1 MKVQISNGMFM
12 ALIINMI
19 YAKAIGVTQGS
30 MAREVGGDIWIST
43 LIATIQGGVIMFLV
57 ILVIRRMPE
66 GDLIDQAARLLGKW
80 FGKFVALI
88 TFIFFLASYGPVMST
103 FVFHLKDYFL
113 PEAPILLFIMA
124 AFLLGTYAIYFGVE
138 VIARMALIGVFSI
151 IALNILLMLGSLS
164 EFDIRE
170 LRPTF
175 QMGFLRTVWA
185 SRHHNTDWAMA
196 TIMAGIILP
205 MVANKETWGKMG
217 FAGIGYGMVFII
229 MWPILEAGVLSPETA
244 AQYIVSCMQMA
255 RSAQIGYFVHRYEM
269 IMIAFFALSILTQI
283 MMSLLCASV
292 AMQKMLGLKDYRKV
306 IFPTAI
312 ILSAF
317 GYWINFD
324 KNRAV
329 DFLEG
334 WWVYISLGVAV
345 GLPFLI
351 LVMGFLFKKKLKK
364 EIVAEEVK

>member
-57 ILVIRRMPE
+57 ILVIRRMLE

-88 TFIFFLASYGPVMST
+88 TFLFFLAAYGPVMST

-113 PEAPILLFIMA
+113 PEAPILLFIIA
-124 AFLLGTYAIYFGVE
+124 ASLLGTYAIYFGVE

-151 IALNILLMLGSLS
+151 IALNILLMFGSLS

-205 MVANKETWGKMG
+205 MVADKKTWGKMG

-244 AQYIVSCMQMA
+244 AQ
-255 RSAQIGYFVHRYEM
+255 
-269 IMIAFFALSILTQI
+269 
-283 MMSLLCASV
+283 
-292 AMQKMLGLKDYRKV
+292 
-306 IFPTAI
+306 
-312 ILSAF
+312 
-317 GYWINFD
+317 
-324 KNRAV
+324 
-329 DFLEG
+329 
-334 WWVYISLGVAV
+334 
-345 GLPFLI
+345 
-351 LVMGFLFKKKLKK
+351 
-364 EIVAEEVK
+364 

>member
-1 MKVQISNGMFM
+1 MKVQISNGMFL

-43 LIATIQGGVIMFLV
+43 LIATIQGAVIMFLV
-57 ILVIRRMPE
+57 IYVIRRMPE
-66 GDLIDQAARLLGKW
+66 GDLIDQSERLLGKW
-80 FGKFVALI
+80 FGKFVAFI
-88 TFIFFLASYGPVMST
+88 TFLFFLAAYGPVMST

-113 PEAPILLFIMA
+113 PEAPTLLFIISA
-124 AFLLGTYAIYFGVE
+124 CLLGTYAIYFGIE

-151 IALNILLMLGSLS
+151 IALNILLMLGTLP

-175 QMGFLRTVWA
+175 QMGFTKTVWA
-185 SRHHNTDWAMA
+185 SRHHNTDWAMS

-205 MVANKETWGKMG
+205 MVGDKKTWGKIG
-217 FAGIGYGMVFII
+217 FAGIAYGMVFVI
-229 MWPILEAGVLSPETA
+229 MWPILEAGVLTPESA

-292 AMQKMLGLKDYRKV
+292 AMQKILGLKDYRKV
-306 IFPTAI
+306 IFPTAF

-317 GYWINFD
+317 GYWVNFD

-334 WWVYISLGVAV
+334 WWVYISIGIAV
-345 GLPFLI
+345 GLPSMI
-351 LVMGFLFKKKLKK
+351 LVLGFLFKKKLKK
-364 EIVAEEVK
+364 GIVAEDA

>member
-1 MKVQISNGMFM
+1 MKVQISNGMFF

-30 MAREVGGDIWIST
+30 MAREIGGDIWIST
-43 LIATIQGGVIMFLV
+43 LIATVQGTVIMSLV
-57 ILVIRRMPE
+57 IFVIRRMPE
-66 GDLIDQAARLLGKW
+66 GDLIDQSERLFGKW

-88 TFIFFLASYGPVMST
+88 TFIFFLAAFGPIMST
-103 FVFHLKDYFL
+103 FIFHLKDYFL
-113 PEAPILLFIMA
+113 PEAPILLFICA
-124 AFLLGTYAIYFGVE
+124 AFLIGTYAIFFGLE

-151 IALNILLMLGSLS
+151 IALNILLMLGTLP

-175 QMGFLRTVWA
+175 QMGFIKTVWA
-185 SRHHNTDWAMA
+185 SRHHNADWAMA

-205 MVANKETWGKMG
+205 MVGDKKSWGKMG
-217 FAGIGYGMVFII
+217 FAGIAYGMVFVI

-269 IMIAFFALSILTQI
+269 IMVAFFALSMLTQI

-292 AMQKMLGLKDYRKV
+292 AMQKILGLKDYRKV
-306 IFPTAI
+306 IIPTAL
-312 ILSAF
+312 ILSTF
-317 GYWINFD
+317 GYWINFN

-334 WWVYISLGVAV
+334 WWVYISVGVAV
-345 GLPFLI
+345 VLPMMI
-351 LVMGFLFKKKLKK
+351 LVLGFFFKKKLKK
-364 EIVAEEVK
+364 KIVAEEAK

>member
-1 MKVQISNGMFM
+1 MKVQISNGMFL

-30 MAREVGGDIWIST
+30 MAREVGGDIWIAT
-43 LIATIQGGVIMFLV
+43 LIATIQGAVIMFLV
-57 ILVIRRMPE
+57 IYCIKRMPE
-66 GDLIDQAARLLGKW
+66 GDLIDQSERLLGKW

-88 TFIFFLASYGPVMST
+88 TFLFFLAAYGPVMST

-113 PEAPILLFIMA
+113 PEAPTLLFIVA
-124 AFLLGTYAIYFGVE
+124 AFLLGTYAIFFGIE

-151 IALNILLMLGSLS
+151 IALNILLMLGTIP

-175 QMGFLRTVWA
+175 QMGFIKTVWA
-185 SRHHNTDWAMA
+185 SRHHNTDWAMS
-196 TIMAGIILP
+196 TLMAGIILP
-205 MVANKETWGKMG
+205 MVGDQKTWSKMG
-217 FAGIGYGMVFII
+217 FAGIAYGMVFII
-229 MWPILEAGVLSPETA
+229 MWPILEAGVLSPESA

-306 IFPTAI
+306 ILPTAV

-334 WWVYISLGVAV
+334 WWVYISIGIAV
-345 GLPFLI
+345 GLPGML
-351 LVMGFLFKKKLKK
+351 LVLGFIFKKKLKK
-364 EIVAEEVK
+364 GMVAEEAK